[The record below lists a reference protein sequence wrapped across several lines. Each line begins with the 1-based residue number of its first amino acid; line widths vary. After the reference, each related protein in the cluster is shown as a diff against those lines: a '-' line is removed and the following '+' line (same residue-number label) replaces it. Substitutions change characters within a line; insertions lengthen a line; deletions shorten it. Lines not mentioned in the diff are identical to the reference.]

1 MRTTRR
7 MGLALGMTALFG
19 MVGSLG
25 CAGGGAEMAAP
36 ASPPGQPMGPSA
48 QSTPSPAGYG
58 DSGGYAPQ
66 ASSPAP
72 PPPPASAPRMEVQDH
87 KESRGPSR
95 SEAPADRPGLGT
107 QWGET
112 RNSRISTVS
121 FQRADVSSPFATA
134 ALFYNDEEGAR
145 AMTASSGFRRTPSGS
160 FSIANGLVSVG
171 LRDESSRF
179 FGGFISGGRD
189 YVVGESGHR
198 YTIVVRNNT
207 NFRLEIVMSVDG
219 LDVLD
224 GKAASF
230 GKRGYLVDPRGEVEV
245 DGFRQSMDTVAA
257 FRFGSVRGSYAGQKT
272 GDTRNVGVIG
282 VAVFNEQGTNPVP
295 WTPGEVQQRR
305 DANPFPG
312 QFATPP

>member
-7 MGLALGMTALFG
+7 IGLALGIMALLTA
-19 MVGSLG
+19 VG
-25 CAGGGAEMAAP
+25 CGGSMDPPATPMAPSAEAAP
-36 ASPPGQPMGPSA
+36 QPQA
-48 QSTPSPAGYG
+48 YG
-58 DSGGYAPQ
+58 APSGGYGSNATSDAP
-66 ASSPAP
+66 SPP
-72 PPPPASAPRMEVQDH
+72 PPPPAAAPSVSNYKSSEGRAAPRQE
-87 KESRGPSR
+87 G
-95 SEAPADRPGLGT
+95 PADRPGLGT
-107 QWGET
+107 TWGET
-112 RNSRISTVS
+112 RNSQISTVP
-121 FQRADVSSPFATA
+121 FQRADMGSPFATA

-145 AMTASSGFRRTPSGS
+145 AMTSSSGFRRTPSGS

-171 LRDESSRF
+171 LRDESSRM
-179 FGGFISGGRD
+179 FGGFVSGGRN
-189 YVVGESGHR
+189 YVVGESGRR

-207 NFRLEIVMSVDG
+207 NFRLELVLSVDG

-230 GKRGYLVDPRGEVEV
+230 GKRGYLVDPRGEVEI
-245 DGFRQSMDTVAA
+245 DGFRQSMNTVAA

-282 VAVFNEQGTNPVP
+282 LAVFNEMGTNPVP